1 MTRMVQSYMREE
13 ELRSRHQTAL
23 LQLRQTA
30 LEEKTRAELGWLR
43 LKKQQLV
50 NRGADDLMPP
60 LKRREKGLLRQLQH
74 EQVGGAGG
82 VGFLY
87 YMYMYNFFIQVYTT
101 CCIMFMY
108 VYNVGPIINL
118 AHAGARL

>member
-13 ELRSRHQTAL
+13 ELRARHQTAL

-82 VGFLY
+82 VGVLDY
-87 YMYMYNFFIQVYTT
+87 YTCTNVHTGVYH
-101 CCIMFMY
+101 
-108 VYNVGPIINL
+108 V
-118 AHAGARL
+118 